1 MGFVNQF
8 PYSDFHE
15 LNLDWLIKQT
25 KSIEDQIKVLEEE
38 MAKIEVMTKEE
49 IEALIAQAIAANN
62 IDLYNAMAQLKSDIT
77 VEYKAYVESRVSY
90 LQNLISQ
97 LEVYVD
103 NQDIYYFNLSKTY
116 SDSMLTEAKAY
127 TDEQVMDYT
136 LMINPITGTTDDVRK
151 VVNDIFSNF
160 LTNNS
165 LTAGEYDALDLT
177 ASAYDAYELTAYDY
191 DFNGKN
197 LLV

>member
-1 MGFVNQF
+1 MGFINQF

-25 KSIEDQIKVLEEE
+25 KSIEDQIKALEEE
-38 MAKIEVMTKEE
+38 MAKIEVMTEE
-49 IEALIAQAIAANN
+49 QIKALIDMAIATNN
-62 IDLYNAMAQLKSDIT
+62 VQLYNSMAQLKADIT
-77 VEYKAYVESRVSY
+77 ADYKNYVDGRVTY
-90 LQNLISQ
+90 LKNLIDQ
-97 LEVYVD
+97 LEIYVD

-116 SDSMLTEAKAY
+116 SDDMLVQAKSY
-127 TDEQVMDYT
+127 TDAQVLDYT
-136 LMINPITGTTDDVRK
+136 LMINPITGTNDDVRK

-160 LTNNS
+160 LTNDS
-165 LTAGEYDALDLT
+165 LTAIEYDTLDLT
-177 ASAYDAYELTAYDY
+177 AAAYDAYELTAYDY